1 MSLQQHALAASG
13 PETAKQVHRWAGN
26 RHDVKD
32 DADALALDHDLEARH
47 TRGNQAAGPAP
58 CRGRG
63 PGTTMRQLSTAH
75 LIAFELLRQRPD
87 CTGRYPQAVA
97 VPGFA

>member
-1 MSLQQHALAASG
+1 MMSRMMLTRWRWIMTWKQDTRGQHRTLF
-13 PETAKQVHRWAGN
+13 R
-26 RHDVKD
+26 RC
-32 DADALALDHDLEARH
+32 
-47 TRGNQAAGPAP
+47 RGNQAAGPAP